1 MSELLLEIG
10 LEEVPAGFMPDTLK
24 QLEEHAQQGLLDQ
37 RLAFEDLK
45 VLGTPR
51 RLVLKVQG
59 LSERQNDLSEE
70 VRGPSLKVAYQEDG
84 TPGKALMGFMRS
96 QGCTLED
103 LEDRDGYVYAHKTEA
118 GRHVVAVLTEWL
130 PALILGLHFP
140 KMMRWGSWKT
150 RYVRPIHWIV
160 ALLDDEV
167 IPFSL
172 EMVKS
177 DRKSRGH
184 RHLGEAEFAIAS
196 AYTYEE
202 QLENNFVIADPA
214 RRKEMILSQM
224 AALAEQANG
233 VIEKDEALLEEVLYL
248 VEYPQAL
255 MGVFDTSFL
264 HMPDELIITPMKE
277 HQRYFPVRSKADG
290 KLLNRFVTVRNGTA
304 EHIEVVQ
311 AGNERVLT
319 ARLSDARFFYDEDL
333 KVDPERW
340 LEKLHHVV
348 FQEKLG
354 TVAEK
359 VQRTEALAGQIAKLI
374 NADENDMVTAQR
386 AAHLSK
392 ADLMSNV
399 VTEFPELQGL
409 IGEVYMAHAYPKEVG
424 VAQAVREHYMPRFAG
439 DAVPTSVAGTI
450 VAMAD
455 KTDTIVGCFAAGIE
469 PTGSQDPYGLRRQ
482 ATGIVSM
489 LVKNQLHL
497 SLKALLDMAIAELP
511 NDLVTDVSALRDK
524 VYDFFRQRLRTLL
537 RDTGYSATFTEA
549 VLNAGYD
556 DVSALVQRSNDIHHY
571 IEHQGHDFENIL
583 TVFKRAHNLVM
594 KSQGVAVDASLFEAE
609 AEHHLYRAI
618 KKEDAQSIHEKL
630 DAVRAL
636 YDPVNRFFDDVMIMD
651 EREHIRENHLALLRL
666 FTDLTDDIIDLS
678 AL

>member
-1 MSELLLEIG
+1 
-10 LEEVPAGFMPDTLK
+10 
-24 QLEEHAQQGLLDQ
+24 
-37 RLAFEDLK
+37 
-45 VLGTPR
+45 
-51 RLVLKVQG
+51 
-59 LSERQNDLSEE
+59 
-70 VRGPSLKVAYQEDG
+70 
-84 TPGKALMGFMRS
+84 MGFMRS